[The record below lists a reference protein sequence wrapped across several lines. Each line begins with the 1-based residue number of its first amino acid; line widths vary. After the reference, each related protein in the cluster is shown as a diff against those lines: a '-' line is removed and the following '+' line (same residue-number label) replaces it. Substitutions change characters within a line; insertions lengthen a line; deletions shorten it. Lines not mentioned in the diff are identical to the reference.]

1 MIPNFILLQSENVF
15 CVIQMFLNLL
25 KLNLRP
31 RIWTIL
37 ANALYTLE
45 NDECPA
51 VVWQSVSLKVSWVD
65 PVDSAVQGID
75 ILSSFLF
82 TFSINY

>member
-1 MIPNFILLQSENVF
+1 MIPNFILLQSENAF
-15 CVIQMFLNLL
+15 CVIRMFLNLL

-37 ANALYTLE
+37 ANALYTFE

-51 VVWQSVSLKVSWVD
+51 VVW
-65 PVDSAVQGID
+65 
-75 ILSSFLF
+75 
-82 TFSINY
+82 